1 MVNYCLSQC
10 LLLVTYCFHTFPH
23 FRLLNLWTSI
33 WKEEKEKVSFPHY
46 YCSKTSHE
54 SIFFH
59 AKVTVTHIISQ
70 GGSSSGT
77 SSMNDTHK
85 SFNITFLRFW
95 RVHTTTARGLIH
107 PPFFYSGRILQ
118 CSISRFSSLGTLLPP
133 ISVLKSGDF
142 NASYKFWWFQRLLN
156 CTIIIIKV
164 RFWRFFTDVFVVAF
178 WWSVMFWWLINDR
191 ASSWVLASFATTLLL
206 KLLHPHHVTVCALI
220 LFLFER

>member
-1 MVNYCLSQC
+1 MAVVVAQVVWMIPIKVS
-10 LLLVTYCFHTFPH
+10 TSH
-23 FRLLNLWTSI
+23 FYDSDVYIRLLQGVWFIPHSFTQ
-33 WKEEKEKVSFPHY
+33 EEFCNALFPDF
-46 YCSKTSHE
+46 K
-54 SIFFH
+54 
-59 AKVTVTHIISQ
+59 
-70 GGSSSGT
+70 
-77 SSMNDTHK
+77 
-85 SFNITFLRFW
+85 FW
-95 RVHTTTARGLIH
+95 NPNA
-107 PPFFYSGRILQ
+107 PN
-118 CSISRFSSLGTLLPP
+118 
-133 ISVLKSGDF
+133 SVLKSGDF

>member
-1 MVNYCLSQC
+1 MQFIKFHQRFGWQKYELSLQPIFSSIWYVNWSILKNFEMRKLPRFWMTVGLENSSNHKTKVLLWFFGLFLQWSIIVCRNVC
-10 LLLVTYCFHTFPH
+10 FLLLIASTLSLISALF
-23 FRLLNLWTSI
+23 WTSI
-33 WKEEKEKVSFPHY
+33 WKEQKEKVSFPHY

-118 CSISRFSSLGTLLPP
+118 CSISRFQ
-133 ISVLKSGDF
+133 VLE
-142 NASYKFWWFQRLLN
+142 
-156 CTIIIIKV
+156 
-164 RFWRFFTDVFVVAF
+164 
-178 WWSVMFWWLINDR
+178 
-191 ASSWVLASFATTLLL
+191 
-206 KLLHPHHVTVCALI
+206 P
-220 LFLFER
+220 